1 MPILI
6 GADVGGSKTAAGV
19 SDGGEVRARAEG
31 PGAAVRPGRALAS
44 AATIAEVVRRALA
57 ELGKLS
63 GDVLVVGAAGAGRDP
78 ERDEL
83 RKALRAENLADR
95 VVVTTDI
102 EIALA
107 GAFAEGPGMVVS
119 AGTGS
124 ISVGRDRHGKR
135 SRIGG
140 YGWQMGDEGSGYAIG
155 RAALGAV
162 SRAHDGRSPR
172 TALTDRVL
180 SASRS
185 SDFDALVRWAA
196 SASPAEIA
204 ALAPHVLEIAAAGDP
219 LAQGIADYAA
229 RELSQLAICLLPVM
243 DVEPPLGVAL
253 TGGLLS
259 ANGPLRRSVL
269 QRLSEEPGLR
279 TIEDPVDA
287 VVGALRLAATTD
299 VKSEK

>member
-1 MPILI
+1 
-6 GADVGGSKTAAGV
+6 
-19 SDGGEVRARAEG
+19 
-31 PGAAVRPGRALAS
+31 
-44 AATIAEVVRRALA
+44 
-57 ELGKLS
+57 
-63 GDVLVVGAAGAGRDP
+63 
-78 ERDEL
+78 
-83 RKALRAENLADR
+83 
-95 VVVTTDI
+95 
-102 EIALA
+102 
-107 GAFAEGPGMVVS
+107 MVVS

-124 ISVGRDRHGKR
+124 ISVGRDRHGRR

-185 SDFDALVRWAA
+185 EDFDGLVRWAA
-196 SASPAEIA
+196 GASPAEIA

-229 RELSQLAICLLPVM
+229 RELSQLAICLLPVL
-243 DVEPPLGVAL
+243 DVDPPLGVAL

-269 QRLSEEPGLR
+269 QRLREEPGFR

-287 VVGALRLAATTD
+287 VVGALRLAAAG
-299 VKSEK
+299 